1 LPGGRSCDS
10 ITGVPRLHREIM
22 DELMG
27 RIAAGAY
34 PAGTMLPK
42 EARLADELDVSRG
55 VVRECIRALEERGVV
70 RVRHGRGATVLP
82 PRAWN
87 VLDPS
92 VFAAVH
98 DAPGGRRL
106 VAEATEARTIVL
118 GQAAGLAAE
127 RGRPDTIRALTA
139 AVEAIE
145 TAPDEA
151 RSEAAEVEFER
162 ALVDAAGNRP
172 LARVAAALA
181 EVATFGGRGSH
192 RAVLSAVVAGDVAGA
207 RVAMEELLRR

>member
-1 LPGGRSCDS
+1 MA
-10 ITGVPRLHREIM
+10 RLHREIM
-22 DELMG
+22 QELLS
-27 RIAAGAY
+27 RIAGGTYAVGA
-34 PAGTMLPK
+34 MLPK
-42 EARLADELDVSRG
+42 EERLAEELDVSRG

-82 PRAWN
+82 ARAWN
-87 VLDPS
+87 VLDPA

-106 VAEATEARTIVL
+106 VAEAAEARAIVL
-118 GQAAGLAAE
+118 GHAAALAAE
-127 RGRPDTIRALTA
+127 RGRPDGIRALTA

-145 TAPDEA
+145 TAPDDA
-151 RSEAAEVEFER
+151 RPAAEREFER

-181 EVATFGGRGSH
+181 EVGAPVGGASYRP
-192 RAVLSAVVAGDVAGA
+192 VLEAVVRGDGVVARG
-207 RVAMEELLRR
+207 AMESLLRR

>member
-1 LPGGRSCDS
+1 
-10 ITGVPRLHREIM
+10 VVRLHREIM
-22 DELMG
+22 QELLS
-27 RIAAGAY
+27 RIAG
-34 PAGTMLPK
+34 GTYRVGSMLPK
-42 EARLADELDVSRG
+42 EALLAEELDVSRG

-87 VLDPS
+87 VLDPA

-106 VAEATEARTIVL
+106 VNEAAEARAIVL
-118 GQAAGLAAE
+118 GQAAALAAA
-127 RGRPDTIRALTA
+127 RGRPDGLRALTA

-145 TAPDEA
+145 TAPDDA
-151 RSEAAEVEFER
+151 LAAAEREFER

-181 EVATFGGRGSH
+181 EVGAPARGSGSH
-192 RAVLSAVVAGDVAGA
+192 RAVLNAVAAGDGA
-207 RVAMEELLRR
+207 AARGAMESLLRR